1 MMITLLTTGG
11 MGRRCV
17 GEREGRPAGM
27 EAVLKEVKAVAR
39 AAGVALT
46 TAS

>member
-1 MMITLLTTGG
+1 
-11 MGRRCV
+11 V

-27 EAVLKEVKAVAR
+27 EVVLKEVKAVAR